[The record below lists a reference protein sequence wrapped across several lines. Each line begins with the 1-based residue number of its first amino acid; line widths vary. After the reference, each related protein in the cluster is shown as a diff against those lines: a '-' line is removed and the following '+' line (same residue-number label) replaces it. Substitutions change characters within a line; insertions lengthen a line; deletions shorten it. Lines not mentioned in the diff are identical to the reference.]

1 MFSSAATTFGSAGQ
15 GNYAAANGFLDAL
28 ASHRRSRGLP
38 AMSLAWGLWADA
50 SAMTGHLSEGE
61 RARIGRGGMAAL
73 AADEGLAL
81 LDAAAA
87 RDEAVL
93 VPARLD
99 VTGLR
104 AQAARGALVPALL
117 RGLVPPPDGPGRR
130 SAAAVA
136 AGADTADELR
146 RQLAG
151 MPSAERDQV
160 LADLVR
166 AHAAAVLGHDSPE
179 AMGPDRSFKEI
190 GFDSLTAVE
199 LRNRLNA
206 ATGLR
211 LSATLVFDYP
221 TPAALTQHLRAS
233 LAPDGDDDAGSGSA
247 EAELRRVLAAT
258 PLSRFRDAGL
268 LDSLLRLA
276 GLHDDPLAAAGGDK
290 AGDIDSLDA
299 ESLVRMALD
308 GETSEF

>member
-1 MFSSAATTFGSAGQ
+1 M
-15 GNYAAANGFLDAL
+15 
-28 ASHRRSRGLP
+28 
-38 AMSLAWGLWADA
+38 
-50 SAMTGHLSEGE
+50 
-61 RARIGRGGMAAL
+61 
-73 AADEGLAL
+73 L
-81 LDAAAA
+81 L
-87 RDEAVL
+87 
-93 VPARLD
+93 
-99 VTGLR
+99 
-104 AQAARGALVPALL
+104 
-117 RGLVPPPDGPGRR
+117 
-130 SAAAVA
+130 
-136 AGADTADELR
+136 
-146 RQLAG
+146 
-151 MPSAERDQV
+151 
-160 LADLVR
+160 DLVR
-166 AHAAAVLGHDSPE
+166 GHVAAVLGHAAPE
-179 AMGPDRSFKEI
+179 SIEPSRAFKDL

-199 LRNRLNA
+199 LRNRLNT
-206 ATGLR
+206 ATGL
-211 LSATLVFDYP
+211 LLPATLVFDYP